1 MNYKEYNDYELLY
14 MIREKDE
21 SSVDVLYE
29 KYLPV
34 IKGLASEFY
43 QKCKYVNYNIEYEDY
58 FQEAA
63 IAFQDAIINYDDS
76 KGSMFYT
83 FVVMCMRRR
92 LLSFIRDISKN
103 KSVSYIALD
112 NIDEVFLEDEQYNVD
127 NIVTGM
133 EVADIVKKA
142 ITNLPNETSAV
153 FELRING
160 FNYREIAIL
169 LDIPMST
176 VEYRTRQGKK
186 LLTTMLHNNYYKK
199 AI

>member
-43 QKCKYVNYNIEYEDY
+43 QKCKYINYNIEYEDY

-63 IAFQDAIINYDDS
+63 IAFQDAIINYDDN